1 MPSKTEMLIA
11 QSERAGDFVVGWGE
25 VFRLFPDSAVLSD
38 QQKALSLLC
47 EAMRQIEEQDNPPS

>member
-1 MPSKTEMLIA
+1 MLIA
-11 QSERAGDFVVGWGE
+11 QSERAGDFVVGWGD